1 MHTSTYRIQFNSS
14 FPFRKLQRYVEY
26 LDLLGIDTL
35 YASPV
40 FCATPGSMHGYD
52 VTNPHHFNPELGSPE
67 VFENL
72 SHLLKEQQIGWLQDI
87 VPNHMAF
94 NAHNRWL
101 WDVLEYGRES
111 SYAPVFDIDWDHP
124 EFMGKLMVPFLGKS
138 FREAVMDGEISLVYS
153 GGIFNF
159 SYFDTLYP
167 VNKEGFKKILTFNAG
182 ELPEELI
189 PFIETGDSGTGPDRK
204 TGSPGE
210 QVKEEIE
217 KLYQTSPAFRQW
229 IADRL
234 QNFMADPSNMIFLH
248 DMQHY
253 CLCYWKQT
261 EEKINYRRFFTVNG
275 LICLRMEDPRVF
287 DRYHTFLKTLL
298 DNKKFD
304 GLRVDHI
311 DGLKDP
317 GQYLDRLRRMI
328 GKDPYLIVEKIL
340 ELKENLPVEWKVQ
353 GTTGYEFL
361 AVVNNLLTNE
371 QQYPVLSEL
380 YDTILPGNQNLT
392 EVILKKKR
400 FILFERMKGELE
412 NLFRELYSS
421 ALIPEIRLR
430 DAEPGKIR
438 KALAEILIGVPVY
451 RLYGASIPLD
461 TTNASVLK
469 KNVENA
475 INREPSLEK
484 ELRLLLDL
492 FLDGFGGDM
501 AMNDRILDFFKRCMQ
516 FTGPLMA
523 KGVEDTTMY
532 YYHQFIAH
540 NEVGDNPGA
549 HGFTISEFHE
559 AMLTR
564 QKSWP
569 TAMNATATH
578 DTKRGEDVRARLNV
592 ISDRASEW
600 KDLVE
605 TWFRMNARHK
615 KMVNGKE
622 VPTRNE
628 EYLIYQTLTGVWPFE
643 GNPDESLK
651 NRLEE
656 YLIKAMRE
664 AKTHTTWNEPEEE
677 HEETVIN
684 FMFRLLDPDAE
695 FYRSFNDF
703 QNRISRFGILNS
715 LVQVILKMTCPG
727 IPDIYQGTEMWDFSL
742 VDPDNRRPVDYERRW
757 KRLTEM
763 IGRSGSGD
771 MYREMTDDLFSGEMK
786 LWQSHVL
793 LRERKSD
800 PELFL
805 EGEYIPVR
813 ITGQQRDK
821 FLAFFRKYGSRW
833 LLVVVPLHLAAMNR
847 DWGSLVS
854 GKMSW
859 ADAEIPLPGWCSG
872 QCFDILVR
880 RKISLNDSLKLDK
893 VFHYLPLIVLRSS

>member
-14 FPFRKLQRYVEY
+14 FPFSMLQRYVEY

-52 VTNPHHFNPELGSPE
+52 VTDPHHFNPELGSPE
-67 VFENL
+67 AFENL
-72 SHLLKEQQIGWLQDI
+72 SYLLKEQQIGWLQDI

-111 SYAPVFDIDWDHP
+111 SFAPVFDIDWDHP
-124 EFMGKLMVPFLGKS
+124 EFKGKLMVPFLGKS
-138 FREAVMDGEISLVYS
+138 FGDAVMDGEISLVYS

-167 VNKEGFKKILTFNAG
+167 VNKEGFKKILTHNTG
-182 ELPEELI
+182 EWPDELR
-189 PFIETGDSGTGPDRK
+189 PFIETGDYGTGPDWK
-204 TGSPGE
+204 TGLPWKL
-210 QVKEEIE
+210 VKEEIE
-217 KLYQTSPAFRQW
+217 KLYQTLPAFRQL
-229 IADRL
+229 ITDRM

-253 CLCYWKQT
+253 YLSFWKQT

-275 LICLRMEDPRVF
+275 LICLRMEDPHVF
-287 DRYHTFLKTLL
+287 DTYHSFLKTLL
-298 DNKKFD
+298 DKKEFV

-317 GQYLDRLRRMI
+317 GLYLDRLRHMI
-328 GKDPYLIVEKIL
+328 GNDFYLIVEKIL
-340 ELKENLPVEWKVQ
+340 ELKEDLPVEWKVQ

-371 QQYPVLSEL
+371 QQYPVLAEL
-380 YDTILPGNQNLT
+380 YDTILPGNQDLN
-392 EVILKKKR
+392 EIILKKKR
-400 FILFERMKGELE
+400 FILFERMRGELE
-412 NLFRELYSS
+412 NLTRELYTSS
-421 ALIPEIRLR
+421 LIPEIRLR
-430 DAEPGKIR
+430 DADPGKIR
-438 KALAEILIGVPVY
+438 KALAEFLIGFPVY
-451 RLYGASIPLD
+451 RLYGATIPLD
-461 TTNASVLK
+461 TANASVLK

-475 INREPSLEK
+475 ISREPILEK

-492 FLDGFGGDM
+492 FLDGFRGDR

-564 QKSWP
+564 KKSWP

-600 KDLVE
+600 KGLVE
-605 TWFRMNARHK
+605 SWFTMNARHK
-615 KMVNGKE
+615 KMINGRE

-628 EYLIYQTLTGVWPFE
+628 EYLIYQTLSGVWPFE
-643 GNPDESLK
+643 GRPDESLK
-651 NRLEE
+651 NRLKE

-664 AKTHTTWNEPEEE
+664 AKTHTTWNDPEEE
-677 HEETVIN
+677 HEETVIG
-684 FMFRLLDPDAE
+684 FMFRLLDPDTE

-742 VDPDNRRPVDYERRW
+742 VDPDNRRPVDYDWRW

-771 MYREMTDDLFSGEMK
+771 MYQEMTDDLFSGEMK
-786 LWQSHVL
+786 LWLSHVL
-793 LRERKSD
+793 LQERKSD

-813 ITGQQRDK
+813 ITGQLSDS
-821 FLAFFRKYGSRW
+821 FLSFFRKHGSRW

-847 DWGSLVS
+847 DWDSVVG
-854 GKMSW
+854 GRMHW
-859 ADAEIPLPGWCSG
+859 ADGEIHLPGWYSG
-872 QCFDILVR
+872 QCFDILFR
-880 RKISLNDSLKLDK
+880 RKLSLNDSLKLDK
-893 VFHYLPLIVLRSS
+893 VFQYLPLIVLRSL